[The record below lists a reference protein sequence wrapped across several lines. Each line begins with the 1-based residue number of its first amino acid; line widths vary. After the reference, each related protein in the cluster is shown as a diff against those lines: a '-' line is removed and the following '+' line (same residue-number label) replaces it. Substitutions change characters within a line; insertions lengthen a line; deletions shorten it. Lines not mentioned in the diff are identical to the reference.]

1 MNASPNAYTVDSF
14 CDAYGIRRN
23 LAYDEMKAGRLEF
36 RKAGRKTLIRKV
48 DADKWLDNLPK
59 GNPEP
64 APAAGEA

>member
-1 MNASPNAYTVDSF
+1 MSAPNAYTVAAF

-23 LAYDEMKAGRLEF
+23 SAYLEIKAGRLEI

-48 DADKWLDNLPK
+48 DADAWLNSLPK

-64 APAAGEA
+64 ASAEEA